1 MYAVVSGEKSRSL
14 VKRDESVLSPT
25 SSPSSDETIKPLLV
39 SCKIVIAFRYLHN
52 ATA

>member
-1 MYAVVSGEKSRSL
+1 MYAVISGEKSRSL
-14 VKRDESVLSPT
+14 VKRDEVTLSPG
-25 SSPSSDETIKPLLV
+25 SSPSTDEIIKPLLV